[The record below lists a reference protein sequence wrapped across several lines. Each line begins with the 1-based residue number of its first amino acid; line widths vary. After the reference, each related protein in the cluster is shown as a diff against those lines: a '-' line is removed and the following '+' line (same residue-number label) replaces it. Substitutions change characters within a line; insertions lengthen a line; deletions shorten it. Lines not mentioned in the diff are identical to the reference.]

1 MPVYHA
7 DMQEAIE
14 APRVSLPYETQG
26 LDHPSALT
34 VNIEGR
40 IDPSID
46 DALAKRGH
54 VINRKAHW
62 CVCIIL

>member
-1 MPVYHA
+1 MNCLDFGM

-34 VNIEGR
+34 VNSKCGR
-40 IDPSID
+40 S
-46 DALAKRGH
+46 L
-54 VINRKAHW
+54 
-62 CVCIIL
+62 CVFVRSPKEARLHS